1 MLSIASAFRD
11 ALVPFL
17 IAGTTALVA
26 MLAALVIQRFV
37 RQARTVWR
45 DRAAFRYQPDMDRAL
60 AGDDQAIERLQRA
73 PRRHR
78 GVIAELLLRP
88 LAFVKGDISERA
100 RAVADHTGLLHRWR
114 GDLDQPGWW
123 VRAEAALALGL
134 VHDRDSIA
142 LLTRALDDSH
152 QQVRAAA
159 VDSLGRIGDASV
171 APLLLARLPEQARNE
186 RTRIVEA
193 LRRIGGEAITPLL
206 EHTRHHP
213 ADRALAAE
221 VLALLGGS
229 DAVTALLDWTTD
241 DRAAVRAA
249 AWRALATIGIDNRA
263 FYHAL
268 RALADDDADVRA
280 AAALAVGRSG
290 RPESASYLAARLDDE
305 WVVAAQAARALSRVG
320 ASGLAALQQ
329 RADGA
334 EGLGR
339 DLARQLAWEA
349 ARR

>member
-1 MLSIASAFRD
+1 
-11 ALVPFL
+11 
-17 IAGTTALVA
+17 
-26 MLAALVIQRFV
+26 
-37 RQARTVWR
+37 
-45 DRAAFRYQPDMDRAL
+45 
-60 AGDDQAIERLQRA
+60 
-73 PRRHR
+73 
-78 GVIAELLLRP
+78 
-88 LAFVKGDISERA
+88 
-100 RAVADHTGLLHRWR
+100 
-114 GDLDQPGWW
+114 
-123 VRAEAALALGL
+123 